1 MPDSNARRLIIVA
14 AVDPDD
20 DGTLVMERAIELAN
34 SSERGEVHVV
44 TVTKTPVELG
54 ACAMVARDA
63 FPATATRTAD
73 ACRSTAHRLVEA
85 GAVKSLPT
93 IEVHGMSGLPAEEII
108 WLAASLDA
116 DYIVMGTRGR
126 RGIKRLLLGSVAERV
141 VRVAGCPVVV
151 VREKSHGE
159 AARGDGADLR
169 SAGDDMECPRCSC
182 QLSAP
187 EPAVRAGVEVRRCP
201 TCLWVGEREA
211 TEPATP
217 SGRYVPKP
225 GSVYDQFGYARRL
238 SEPNEEVAVPDVC
251 GSAKV

>member
-1 MPDSNARRLIIVA
+1 MLHPSARKLIIVA
-14 AVDPDD
+14 AVEPGDEDP
-20 DGTLVMERAIELAN
+20 LVMERAIELAN

-44 TVTKTPVELG
+44 TVSEPPVELG
-54 ACAMVARDA
+54 AYAMVVRDA
-63 FPATATRTAD
+63 FPATTTRTAD
-73 ACRSTAHRLVEA
+73 ACRSTAHRLVDE
-85 GAVKSLPT
+85 GAVRSLPT
-93 IEVHGMSGLPAEEII
+93 IEVHAMSGLPSEEII
-108 WLAASLDA
+108 WLAARLDA
-116 DYIVMGTRGR
+116 DYIVMGTHGR

-141 VRVAGCPVVV
+141 VRLAGCPVVV

-159 AARGDGADLR
+159 ADRGDDADLR
-169 SAGDDMECPRCSC
+169 GAEDDRECPRCSC
-182 QLSAP
+182 KLSAA

-211 TEPATP
+211 TEPAIE

-238 SEPNEEVAVPDVC
+238 SEPDEEAVVPDLC